1 MSKSR
6 NRVVSWI
13 VLMVFS
19 IVIFCSSAFIIVY
32 ADHDCTGSDC
42 LVCAQLAQCSKN
54 LHTTGISSGKPGFFH
69 ALAIVVPAIIFLAG
83 SAVSKNTTLITLK
96 VELLN

>member
-19 IVIFCSSAFIIVY
+19 IVIFCSSAFIIVH
-32 ADHDCTGSDC
+32 ADHDCMGEDC
-42 LVCAQLAQCSKN
+42 SVCMELAQCHKT
-54 LHTTGISSGKPGFFH
+54 LHMLAAAVGG
-69 ALAIVVPAIIFLAG
+69 ALQLTLMFCIVAALCNFIIILTLNIQLLFL
-83 SAVSKNTTLITLK
+83 
-96 VELLN
+96 